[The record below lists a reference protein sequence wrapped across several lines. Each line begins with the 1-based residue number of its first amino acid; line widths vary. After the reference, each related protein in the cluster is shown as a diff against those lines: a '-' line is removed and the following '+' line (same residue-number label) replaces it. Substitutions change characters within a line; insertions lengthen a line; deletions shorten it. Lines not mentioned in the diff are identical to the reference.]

1 MNSSKTPDR
10 SRIEHVARREI
21 FAVGRGQYENVGDVL
36 LRRPLLDWARESGRL
51 HVYVGHSPEGYDEGL
66 GLQPDDVV
74 YRSFVDWYR
83 ALLAFAARG
92 EADSIY
98 KPGELQLTV
107 IGMKEHLAMLPAAA
121 LVRARGGR
129 VARVGA
135 GARNFAP
142 LPRALMWPSNAL
154 SSYTRWRD
162 DRTAGYLGFG
172 PAMPDLGFSEG
183 LDARGLE
190 VARAE
195 GAGTRDLF
203 VVSLRDDTEVAPR
216 PYPQPAWIAAVREAA
231 AQLDLRLVVVTQVSV
246 DEERSRRLARDLD
259 AEVVGWPALEAH
271 AEQEERLRAVYRR
284 TAVAASDRLHVII
297 AAYTEGAMPIGLQLD
312 DSDKISRHF
321 DTIGLRDIA
330 VNTTGMDADTLR
342 DRLMALSERRDE
354 ALAALVEA
362 RARLAVVRAELA
374 ALLRREGTSPAV
386 RPTVDSPTVFH
397 LGRGGDHPGGMT
409 QVVNAYLGWPFARC
423 RVDVVT
429 SRGNPGDHLTAVR
442 LFLAAR
448 RRVRRIARSGEP
460 AVFVAHLSER
470 GSFLREGHLARFAA
484 RLGAPVIAHLHGSE
498 FDAYDERHPGP
509 VRDVLSACAHVI
521 ALSDS
526 ARRIAART
534 VGDDRVSIVPNA
546 VPSGPPT
553 TAERVVVFGGVVSRR
568 KGVDVLDA
576 AWRRV
581 HALFP
586 DWTLVVAGPLREPDV
601 VDRDLP
607 GAVFLDAVPHDE
619 LLGFLE
625 LAAVAVLPSR
635 DEAMPMFILEALAR
649 RVCVVSTEVGGIPD
663 VLDGGRG
670 HLIPPGDVDALVAA
684 LTAAMGDD
692 TDREQ
697 RASRGHE
704 SFRTTFAAETVY
716 PRVESIWLA
725 PLGDR
730 FGGENTPGTEPNST
744 ATVRHTATAPRHD
757 TAATAV
763 AGAEPTGISGTTAA
777 RSSA

>member
-1 MNSSKTPDR
+1 MSAPKTTPLPPV
-10 SRIEHVARREI
+10 EHLARREI

-66 GLQPDDVV
+66 GLQPEDVV
-74 YRSFVDWYR
+74 YRSFVAWYR
-83 ALLAFAARG
+83 ALVGYAARG
-92 EADSIY
+92 EADSLY
-98 KPGELQLTV
+98 KPGELQLTL

-129 VARVGA
+129 VARIGA

-162 DRTAGYLGFG
+162 DRTAAYLGFG

-183 LDARGLE
+183 LDAQGLE
-190 VARAE
+190 SARAE
-195 GAGTRDLF
+195 GSGIRDLF

-216 PYPQPAWIAAVREAA
+216 PYPQPSWIAAVRGAA
-231 AQLDLRLVVVTQVSV
+231 AQLGLRLVVVTQVSV
-246 DEERSRRLARDLD
+246 DDERSRRLARDLD
-259 AEVVGWPALEAH
+259 AEVVGWPALGAH
-271 AEQEERLRAVYRR
+271 AAQEERLRAVYRR

-312 DSDKISRHF
+312 DADKISRHF

-342 DRLMALSERRDE
+342 DRLVALSGRRDE
-354 ALAALVEA
+354 ALTALSGA
-362 RARLAVVRAELA
+362 RARLDVVRAELA

-386 RPTVDSPTVFH
+386 RPAVDLPTVYH
-397 LGRGGDHPGGMT
+397 LGRDGDHPGGMT
-409 QVVNAYLGWPFARC
+409 QVVNAYLAWPFDRS
-423 RVDVVT
+423 RVDVIA

-460 AVFVAHLSER
+460 AVVVAHLSER
-470 GSFLREGHLARFAA
+470 GSFLREGHLARLAA
-484 RLGAPVIAHLHGSE
+484 RLGVPVIAHLHGSE
-498 FDAYDERHPGP
+498 FDVYEQRHPRR

-521 ALSDS
+521 ALSES
-526 ARRIAART
+526 ARAIAART
-534 VGDDRVSIVPNA
+534 VGDERVSIVPNA
-546 VPSGPPT
+546 VPSGPA
-553 TAERVVVFGGVVSRR
+553 TARDRVVVFGGVVSRR

-581 HALFP
+581 HPVFP
-586 DWTLVVAGPLREPDV
+586 DWTLLLAGPLREPDV
-601 VDRDLP
+601 VDRALP

-619 LLGFLE
+619 LLGLLE
-625 LAAVAVLPSR
+625 NAAVAVLPSR

-670 HLIPPGDVDALVAA
+670 HLVAPGDVDALVAA
-684 LTAAMGDD
+684 LTAAMGDEA
-692 TDREQ
+692 DRER
-697 RASRGHE
+697 RAARGHE
-704 SFRTTFAAETVY
+704 SFRETFAAETVY

-744 ATVRHTATAPRHD
+744 ATVRHTATAPRHS
-757 TAATAV
+757 TAAISV
-763 AGAEPTGISGTTAA
+763 AGAAPTGISGTTAA
-777 RSSA
+777 KSSV